1 MRRGLM
7 MAVIAGVAALVAAC
21 TPQVTVENPPSTPG
35 QATGISVSG
44 TGTVV
49 GAPDT
54 LTMSFG
60 VRVVADT
67 VSEAVAT
74 ASSRADAVIAALVDN
89 GVAEDDIQ
97 TTNYSIYPR
106 YDYRNNTEILIGY
119 EVSNDVTA
127 KIRDIASSGATIDA
141 VTAAGGDDVVVSGVS
156 FSIEDDA
163 ALIDAAREAAWNDA
177 KAKAEQLAALGGVGL
192 GAPTTISETFTT
204 PPPPIAYA
212 SDVAGAAESATPI
225 APGQQDVVVTIT
237 VQFDI
242 VD

>member
-7 MAVIAGVAALVAAC
+7 IAMIAGVATLIAAC
-21 TPQVTVENPPSTPG
+21 TPSVTVENPPAAG
-35 QATGISVSG
+35 QATGIAVSG

-67 VSEAVAT
+67 VSEAVT
-74 ASSRADAVIAALVDN
+74 RAADRANAVIAALEDN
-89 GVAEDDIQ
+89 GVATEDIQ

-106 YDYRNNTEILIGY
+106 YDYRNETEILTGY
-119 EVSNDVTA
+119 EVSNTVTA
-127 KIRDIASSGATIDA
+127 KIRDIATSGGTIDA

-177 KAKAEQLAALGGVGL
+177 KAKAEQLATLGGVTL

-212 SDVAGAAESATPI
+212 YDMAGAAESATPI
-225 APGQQDVVVTIT
+225 APGEQDVVVTIT

-242 VD
+242 EG